1 MHVLVC
7 SIAKYFDE
15 PIGQV
20 KIQTTSKNTH
30 KYYAPKH
37 LMSYLLSKCFFF
49 LQSIPAHFS

>member
-7 SIAKYFDE
+7 SVAKYFDE

-30 KYYAPKH
+30 
-37 LMSYLLSKCFFF
+37 
-49 LQSIPAHFS
+49 

>member
-1 MHVLVC
+1 MHILVC

-30 KYYAPKH
+30 
-37 LMSYLLSKCFFF
+37 
-49 LQSIPAHFS
+49 